1 MPTTTASNPN
11 RIARIIISQIRNAL
25 MATIQLD
32 RDGNGPIP
40 NGFMLI
46 TSEVEFLKWAIS
58 DQPLHIR
65 GDRLC
70 VWAQAFYTARH
81 IPVQETPSYAK
92 ELHTLLPTLEPTQ
105 ISALLTLL
113 GNTIETLDRPLQI
126 DSLLNTIAPQ
136 SLWHEIPSLHHYAK
150 WLLWLDRSDELEV
163 IKPLYMNYISQWILA
178 ELPFDSQLYDIA
190 TKVEAHQT
198 LESWLGIK
206 DRDRFPIKQVFP
218 LEVPLS
224 FQNAARLL
232 WCDEIIQSQGNKFEE
247 ISRMSIPFSL
257 KIIAAEETYK
267 YFQQNQRVLSTDRI
281 ESLIPYL
288 SGNQIEL
295 LRKILPPKEPS
306 SLPEN
311 SGDITKWFSQDY
323 LPYREWQRSSGSEE
337 GKKIAVNAA
346 RQFEL
351 WYLENYPKGI
361 NGSEL
366 HHWLSFNK
374 VNQISCPE
382 NSITLLIILD
392 GMHFPDSRILLKS
405 ILSQTQR
412 LSITSLGYAF
422 APIPT
427 VTIFAKEALL
437 KGVPPNL
444 TADLEPIGKILPES
458 HSPALRLVDA
468 EKGKVYI
475 WRVLEPD
482 NTYHHKNTSE
492 NLLHDIEGRLSAEAL
507 KIRETVEKIPDDVI
521 LQIILTTD
529 HGRLLSIVQKTIDVP
544 EGMESHGRAAWGISQ
559 NQFNEKS
566 YFIEDEIAYLK
577 GESFSMLYDVALP
590 LDEGAFKNNANH
602 EGSELFPHGG
612 IFPEE
617 VILPWIEL
625 TRDLVQPEATIRLN
639 GTGQAR
645 RDGTFNIS
653 VLNKSD
659 ITLTIEKIVLTNRLG
674 FTITLDSGRSIPPRS
689 TGEIDVPY
697 TPWPSAGNLESMRA
711 TSFVRLPNQKEFEY
725 PTEVFVQSEDFY
737 NRPKDS
743 TLEDLN

>member
-1 MPTTTASNPN
+1 MVT
-11 RIARIIISQIRNAL
+11 IR
-25 MATIQLD
+25 LD
-32 RDGNGPIP
+32 RDGNSPMP
-40 NGFMLI
+40 NGFTLVS
-46 TSEVEFLKWAIS
+46 SEVEFLKWAIS

-70 VWAQAFYTARH
+70 TWAQAFYTGRQ
-81 IPVQETPSYAK
+81 ISVQETPSYTK

-105 ISALLTLL
+105 ISSLLKIL
-113 GNTIETLDRPLQI
+113 GNKIETLDRPLQI
-126 DSLLNTIAPQ
+126 DSLLNVIAPQ
-136 SLWHEIPSLHHYAK
+136 SVWYEAPSLHHYAK
-150 WLLWLDRSDELEV
+150 WLLWLDNSNELEV
-163 IKPLYMNYISQWILA
+163 IKPLFMHYISQWILA
-178 ELPFDSQLYDIA
+178 ELPFDSQLYDVDS
-190 TKVEAHQT
+190 KEKAHQI

-206 DRDRFPIKQVFP
+206 DRDQFPIKQVFP
-218 LEVPLS
+218 LEVPIN
-224 FQNAARLL
+224 FQDAARLI
-232 WCDEIIQSQGNKFEE
+232 WCDEIIQSQGSKFEE

-267 YFQQNQRVLSTDRI
+267 YFLINQNDLSTDRI
-281 ESLIPYL
+281 DLLVPYL

-311 SGDITKWFSQDY
+311 SEDITKWFSQAY

-337 GKKIAVNAA
+337 GKKIAVKAA
-346 RQFEL
+346 REFEL
-351 WYLENYPKGI
+351 WYLDNYPKGI

-366 HHWLSFNK
+366 HDWLSFNK

-412 LSITSLGYAF
+412 LSITSQGYVF

-427 VTIFAKEALL
+427 VTMFAKEALL

-444 TADLEPIGKILPES
+444 TGDLEPIGKILPES
-458 HSPALRLVDA
+458 QSPALRLVDA

-475 WRVLEPD
+475 WRILEPD

-492 NLLHDIEGRLSAEAL
+492 NLLHDIEGRLSTEAL
-507 KIRETVEKIPDDVI
+507 KIREIVEKIPDEVI
-521 LQIILTTD
+521 LQIVLTTD
-529 HGRLLSIVQKTIDVP
+529 HGRLLSMVQKTIEVP
-544 EGMESHGRAAWGISQ
+544 EGMESHGRAAWGICK
-559 NQFNEKS
+559 NQFNEKP
-566 YFIEDEIAYLK
+566 YLIENDIAYLK
-577 GESFSMLYDVALP
+577 GESFSMLFDIALP

-602 EGSELFPHGG
+602 KGSELFPHGG

-617 VILPWIEL
+617 VILPWIEM

-639 GTGQAR
+639 GKGQAR
-645 RDGTFNIS
+645 RDGIFNIS

-659 ITLTIEKIVLTNRLG
+659 ITLTVEKVVLTNRLG
-674 FTITLDSGRSIPPRS
+674 LTISLDSGQSIPPRS
-689 TGEIDVPY
+689 TGEIKIPY
-697 TPWPSAGNLESMRA
+697 TPWPSAGSFESLRA
-711 TSFVRLPNQKEFEY
+711 ISYVRLPNRKVFEY
-725 PTEVFVQSEDFY
+725 PTDVFVQSEDFY
-737 NRPKDS
+737 TRPKDS